1 MEITAKPRRRRWPRA
16 LRAVLV
22 AGALWG
28 VVLLIP
34 LALGLQTNVIDDE
47 ATAATHARG
56 SLVFDERISAT
67 QLEVGDV
74 ATFVPPGLDPADGSV
89 TRRVVVIDD
98 GAFLTRRDSAAA
110 VDPWVVPLSGVE
122 VERAAFSVPWLGY
135 PMIALEAVRL
145 PPWGPAALVIGL
157 VAVLLMLRRGA
168 HRSAEKDA
176 GSNGSVRARS
186 GATAAPPL
194 T

>member
-22 AGALWG
+22 AGTMWG

-34 LALGLQTNVIDDE
+34 LALGLQTNVIDDR
-47 ATAATHARG
+47 AIAATHARG

-74 ATFVPPGLDPADGSV
+74 ATFVPPGRDPADGRV
-89 TRRVVVIDD
+89 TRRVVVVDD
-98 GAFLTRRDSAAA
+98 GAFLTRRDSAAT
-110 VDPWVVPLSGVE
+110 VDPWVVPLSGAE

-135 PMIALEAVRL
+135 PMIAVEAVTL
-145 PPWGPAALVIGL
+145 PPWGPAALAIGL
-157 VAVLLMLRRGA
+157 AAVLLMLKRGA
-168 HRSAEKDA
+168 HRGTEKDA
-176 GSNGSVRARS
+176 GSDGSVRARS
-186 GATAAPPL
+186 RATTAPPL